1 MPALRTRT
9 HLSCVPGFL
18 SAALCCFSCF
28 EQFVFATIAHIY
40 VITHIRMHHE
50 VTMHTPRYAEDTLI
64 PNSEM
69 PANSLSIQ
77 WV

>member
-1 MPALRTRT
+1 M
-9 HLSCVPGFL
+9 
-18 SAALCCFSCF
+18 
-28 EQFVFATIAHIY
+28 FATIAHIY

-77 WV
+77 WVLFIIGYIVDVYVREWLYTAGWILFLP